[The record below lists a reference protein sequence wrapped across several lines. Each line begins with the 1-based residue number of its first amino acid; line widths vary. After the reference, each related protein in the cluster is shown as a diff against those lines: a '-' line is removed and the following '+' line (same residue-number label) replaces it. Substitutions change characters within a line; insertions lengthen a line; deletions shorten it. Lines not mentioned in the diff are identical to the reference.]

1 MNYPWLVIIYVAD
14 SYAYDSV
21 PGDYPGD
28 VPDSGCSDCQ
38 YRYIIPGRGLVIMSL
53 SVAGN
58 RRLLEEDH
66 VGDALKDAKEGLTD
80 FAESFWGGSCLSQD
94 QCTAYVATCGG
105 QGRCTVP
112 SQKTVFMQDDFSPMF

>member
-1 MNYPWLVIIYVAD
+1 
-14 SYAYDSV
+14 
-21 PGDYPGD
+21 
-28 VPDSGCSDCQ
+28 
-38 YRYIIPGRGLVIMSL
+38 MSL

-94 QCTAYVATCGG
+94 QCTDYVATCGG
-105 QGRCTVP
+105 QGRCTFAFQHKNQIPATHV
-112 SQKTVFMQDDFSPMF
+112 D